1 MRWCRFSLAAL
12 LLVSGASLL
21 DHASA
26 GAHHREELQSFYV
39 ARSFFSDYLPGWS
52 DTILDVAPQ
61 GNDVRVRV
69 IRISLANDF
78 CPGLVVRAAEH
89 VFPHT
94 SVRKIAGRDICAFTS
109 DRVRA
114 ALEGAAPKVMGDRSD
129 SATETIVAKCGIQ
142 EKEFD
147 FPYPVEVDQ
156 KALKGSNPDVSRL
169 WDTFYR
175 VYEAAL
181 GKNFSF
187 GTAAPEQQ
195 RAMQDLGAKLV
206 PELVSGKYQMAYN
219 GSQCDGHDCDNYLAW
234 QLKSYSGAPERYD
247 PAVATLLDESSL
259 HLTKYVAPVVP
270 LIAKTAHVYG
280 DVHLRI
286 TADRQTGAVENVD
299 FISGPQLLERSA
311 LTAAKSWQFDPAT
324 LSPQPIEVTL
334 RFELKCR

>member
-12 LLVSGASLL
+12 LLLCGTSLL
-21 DHASA
+21 DRASA
-26 GAHHREELQSFYV
+26 GPHPREEFQSFYV
-39 ARSFFSDYLPGWS
+39 ARFFFSDYLPGWS
-52 DTILDVAPQ
+52 NTILDVAPQ

-78 CPGLVVRAAEH
+78 CPGLIVRAAEH
-89 VFPHT
+89 VFRQT
-94 SVRKIAGRDICAFTS
+94 TVRRVAGEDMCAFTS
-109 DRVRA
+109 DHVDGALKA
-114 ALEGAAPKVMGDRSD
+114 ATQKFVGDPSD
-129 SATETIVAKCGIQ
+129 SATETIVAQCDRH

-147 FPYPVEVDQ
+147 FPYPVDVDQ
-156 KALKGSNPDVSRL
+156 KDLKRSHPDVSHL
-169 WDTFYR
+169 WDTFHR
-175 VYEAAL
+175 VFEAAL

-187 GTAAPEQQ
+187 GTTSPEQQ
-195 RAMQDLGAKLV
+195 RGMQDLGTKLV
-206 PELVSGKYQMAYN
+206 PELISGKYQTAYN

-234 QLKSYSGAPERYD
+234 QLKGYSGAPERYD
-247 PAVATLLDESSL
+247 PAVATLLDEPSL
-259 HLTKYVAPVVP
+259 HLTKYLAPVVP
-270 LIAKTAHVYG
+270 SIAKTAHVYG

-311 LTAAKSWQFDPAT
+311 LAAAKSWQFDPAT